1 MTAVPARSAA
11 TAPVKRAAAQ
21 PAKSDRA
28 RLSAADWERAA
39 LDLIAEQGLAAVAVE
54 PLARRLSV
62 TKGSFYWH
70 FPSREALL
78 KAALERWEKLD
89 QETDFDQIEAIADAR
104 ERLQQLF
111 VRTSRELRSHVI
123 YSQLLKAMDH
133 DLVQPVIERVST
145 RRINYLLTG
154 YRALGMSRRD
164 ALNRARLAYAAY
176 VGILQLMLQQKTMRL
191 NAEEYQVYVQHVA
204 DTLIPG

>member
-1 MTAVPARSAA
+1 M
-11 TAPVKRAAAQ
+11 
-21 PAKSDRA
+21 
-28 RLSAADWERAA
+28 
-39 LDLIAEQGLAAVAVE
+39 AVE

-89 QETDFDQIEAIADAR
+89 QETVFDQIEAIADAH